1 MPANPFPISAP
12 PFDGRSR
19 AVGVGAVFAWLR
31 LGWNLFMINPG
42 LWIASAAILVIGFL
56 ALMIVPLI
64 GQLLACLLTPV
75 LIAGLFA
82 MCRKAAGEGA
92 PRLSDL
98 AVGFT
103 TQTAPLMMLGV
114 IFMVAAFSIE
124 VVVIL
129 LFSGSMLGSLTM
141 PSAAGLTL
149 FLISGS
155 LLVLLLS
162 SLLFIPL
169 WMAMMFAP
177 ALILFNGMPPMEAC
191 KASFWANL
199 KNILPF
205 LILGLIGFVLCF
217 FAALPIFLGFLVLI
231 PVLAGTAYAAYQDV
245 FVAH

>member
-1 MPANPFPISAP
+1 
-12 PFDGRSR
+12 
-19 AVGVGAVFAWLR
+19 
-31 LGWNLFMINPG
+31 
-42 LWIASAAILVIGFL
+42 
-56 ALMIVPLI
+56 
-64 GQLLACLLTPV
+64 LLACLLTPV

-82 MCRKAAGEGA
+82 MCRKAAGEGTFGW
-92 PRLSDL
+92 SDL
-98 AVGFT
+98 TVGFT

-124 VVVIL
+124 VLVIL
-129 LFSGSMLGSLTM
+129 LFGGSMLGSLAM
-141 PSAAGLTL
+141 PSLSL

-205 LILGLIGFVLCF
+205 LVLGLIGFVLCF
-217 FAALPIFLGFLVLI
+217 FAALPILLGFLVLI

-245 FVAH
+245 FAAH